1 MVAEV
6 QDIFLRKRNTTA
18 QYKEKKEEAGET
30 KKKKRQPAKN
40 GEEIFNGDENFSR
53 TGMANKC
60 GHGGLRRQC
69 MAVPAQLFYRH
80 RALPY

>member
-6 QDIFLRKRNTTA
+6 QDIFLCKRNTTA
-18 QYKEKKEEAGET
+18 QYKKKKEEAGET
-30 KKKKRQPAKN
+30 KKKKTQPPKN
-40 GEEIFNGDENFSR
+40 VEEIFAGDENFSR
-53 TGMANKC
+53 TGMAHQC
-60 GHGGLRRQC
+60 GHGGLRVQC